1 MGLTWDLIRWALL
14 VIVIINEVA
23 ALVTVFREK
32 RDIAATWAWLMVL
45 MIPVIGFIIYAFLGR
60 KLPQKCLERISSP
73 TAQHLYDAFEEQRT
87 AFVEMPRPEDSL
99 VQTYR
104 RTIMLFQSID
114 ESFLSED
121 NQVEIFT
128 TGITFFNRLLTDI
141 EQAKQS
147 IHIEFY
153 TIYNDQIGNRLRTLL
168 EQKSAAGVEVRV
180 LYDSWGSM
188 GVKKS
193 FYDNLRKNGG
203 FASPFLMTHSNFL
216 DFRLNYRDH
225 RKIVVIDG
233 QIGYVGGFNVGDQY
247 LGRLKKF
254 GPWRDTH
261 LRIQGGGVY
270 SLQQHFLRDW
280 NASVK
285 PAERLTHFK
294 DYFPSAALNKGKT
307 AMQIVSSG
315 PDAPLQAIKLGYL
328 RLINAAQDH
337 IWIQTPYLIPD
348 DSVIDALRIAA
359 HSGVDVRIMIPSMPD
374 HAFVYRATQ
383 YYARALANEGVT
395 IYSYQVGF
403 LHAKTMT
410 IDGKMAA
417 VGSANLDFRSFQ
429 LNFEINAF
437 LYDRQLVDELEQIF
451 INDVRDSRVIT
462 PEMFDAQP
470 LGLRFKQTFSRLL
483 SPIL

>member
-168 EQKSAAGVEVRV
+168 EQKAAAGVEVRV

-270 SLQQHFLRDW
+270 SLQQCFLRDW

-395 IYSYQVGF
+395 IYSYQLGF

-410 IDGKMAA
+410 IDGKMAS

>member
-60 KLPQKCLERISSP
+60 KLPQKRLERISSP

-168 EQKSAAGVEVRV
+168 EQKAAAGVEVRKAGDV
-180 LYDSWGSM
+180 LT
-188 GVKKS
+188 
-193 FYDNLRKNGG
+193 
-203 FASPFLMTHSNFL
+203 PFVARLKTAVFELSLMTGQ
-216 DFRLNYRDH
+216 RLTQTSVQH
-225 RKIVVIDG
+225 
-233 QIGYVGGFNVGDQY
+233 Q
-247 LGRLKKF
+247 
-254 GPWRDTH
+254 H
-261 LRIQGGGVY
+261 A
-270 SLQQHFLRDW
+270 QQHQPGDKVVPPR
-280 NASVK
+280 
-285 PAERLTHFK
+285 R
-294 DYFPSAALNKGKT
+294 
-307 AMQIVSSG
+307 
-315 PDAPLQAIKLGYL
+315 
-328 RLINAAQDH
+328 
-337 IWIQTPYLIPD
+337 
-348 DSVIDALRIAA
+348 
-359 HSGVDVRIMIPSMPD
+359 
-374 HAFVYRATQ
+374 
-383 YYARALANEGVT
+383 
-395 IYSYQVGF
+395 
-403 LHAKTMT
+403 
-410 IDGKMAA
+410 
-417 VGSANLDFRSFQ
+417 
-429 LNFEINAF
+429 
-437 LYDRQLVDELEQIF
+437 ELEQHQHGVDLREEERAKKRADQRAGAAKQRDPTEHASGNGFHLQPAAGLIGHKTDLRSK
-451 INDVRDSRVIT
+451 NDPGAGRQYAV
-462 PEMFDAQP
+462 
-470 LGLRFKQTFSRLL
+470 
-483 SPIL
+483 